1 MILPVFLDRRPLY
14 FPVSDPVNA
23 GKDTGKGK
31 DGRGAGVARLP
42 SHYPV
47 SARYNRGNNA
57 PPGAT
62 LGKSVLIV
70 EDEKEIRDLL
80 ALYLRKEG
88 FDLSYAND
96 GESGLSKA
104 RSEKPNLILLDILL
118 PKMDGLEVL
127 RGIRSDREIAGTPVI
142 MLTAKGDETDRIVG
156 LELGADD
163 YVPKPFSPRE
173 VVARVKAI
181 FRRSLPREVP
191 AEGRIYRKED
201 LQLDVSRHEVRY
213 RDKSVTLTTKEFRI
227 LEILMG
233 SEGKVL
239 SRETILSR
247 VWGEGTYVL
256 DRTVDVHIAKLRRK
270 IPLLANAIET
280 VKDVGY
286 KLRET

>member
-1 MILPVFLDRRPLY
+1 MSRSI
-14 FPVSDPVNA
+14 
-23 GKDTGKGK
+23 
-31 DGRGAGVARLP
+31 
-42 SHYPV
+42 
-47 SARYNRGNNA
+47 
-57 PPGAT
+57 
-62 LGKSVLIV
+62 LIV

-88 FDLSYAND
+88 FTLSFAVD
-96 GESGLSKA
+96 GDEGLSRA
-104 RSEKPNLILLDILL
+104 RSEKPSLILLDILL
-118 PKMDGLEVL
+118 PGRDGLEVL
-127 RGIRSDREIAGTPVI
+127 REIRADGEIARTPVI

-181 FRRSLPREVP
+181 FRRSLPRTVP
-191 AEGRIYRKED
+191 TEEGIYRRGE
-201 LQLDVSRHEVRY
+201 LQLDVARHEVRY
-213 RDKSVTLTTKEFRI
+213 RGNTISLTSKEFRI
-227 LEILMG
+227 LKVLMA

-239 SRETILSR
+239 SRESILDR
-247 VWGEGTYVL
+247 AWGEGTHVL

-280 VKDVGY
+280 VKDTGY

>member
-1 MILPVFLDRRPLY
+1 M
-14 FPVSDPVNA
+14 
-23 GKDTGKGK
+23 
-31 DGRGAGVARLP
+31 GR
-42 SHYPV
+42 
-47 SARYNRGNNA
+47 
-57 PPGAT
+57 
-62 LGKSVLIV
+62 SVLIV

-80 ALYLRKEG
+80 ALYLKKEG
-88 FDLSYAND
+88 FALSFALD
-96 GESGLSKA
+96 GESGLLKA

-127 RGIRSDREIAGTPVI
+127 REIRTDRDIAGTPVV

-163 YVPKPFSPRE
+163 YIPKPFSPRE

-181 FRRSLPREVP
+181 FRRSLPRETP
-191 AEGRIYRKED
+191 AVQAIYRKGE
-201 LQLDVSRHEVRY
+201 LQLDVSRHEVRF
-213 RDKSVTLTTKEFRI
+213 RGRPVTLTSKEFRI
-227 LEILMG
+227 LTVLLA

-239 SRETILSR
+239 SRESILEQA
-247 VWGEGTYVL
+247 WGEGTYVL

-270 IPLLANAIET
+270 IPVLAREIET